1 MAETGLE
8 ASIPQA
14 DQYSQKIEQTARHI
28 ANYTNTL
35 DDGQW
40 AQVVRE
46 VELIRAERVDR
57 RRGQKAA
64 EEESLQEQA
73 MERLI
78 LWLAQVFRDLLP
90 EGRRELLA
98 KGEEFL
104 DPDTPP
110 VDTRELS
117 ALFQELADELDEMEG
132 LSLDRLVM
140 MIASLDLLLE
150 QIIETGVALEGT
162 LEGAMVTYLEVL
174 LDQLQSVMLALDAPM
189 ATSN

>member
-1 MAETGLE
+1 MAKAGLE
-8 ASIPQA
+8 ARIPQA
-14 DQYSQKIEQTARHI
+14 EVYSHKVEQTARHI

-40 AQVVRE
+40 SQVVSE

-57 RRGQKAA
+57 RRGHKVA
-64 EEESLQEQA
+64 EEDGLQEQA
-73 MERLI
+73 LDRLSA
-78 LWLAQVFRDLLP
+78 WLVQVFRDLSP

-98 KGEEFL
+98 KGEELL

-110 VDTRELS
+110 IDTRELS

-162 LEGAMVTYLEVL
+162 LEGAMITYLEVL
-174 LDQLQSVMLALDAPM
+174 LEQLQSVKLALDAPM